1 MNNTI
6 YYFDFSKKGIDLFGV
21 KDVPIIK
28 NGQAI
33 REAVFNLLSTQK
45 GSVPMYPERGID
57 LDRLLFEPI
66 DDITTELI
74 SSEIKN
80 GLKTFE
86 NRIYDIKINI
96 ESAEDNHT
104 YDIEVSFKILY
115 NNETEV
121 LKFNSSKLR

>member
-1 MNNTI
+1 MTI
-6 YYFDFSKKGIDLFGV
+6 STYYFDFSKKGLDLFGTQ
-21 KDVPIIK
+21 DVPVVK

-45 GSVPMYPERGID
+45 GSVPMHPERGID

-74 SSEIKN
+74 STEIRD

-86 NRIYDIKINI
+86 KRIYDIEVNI
-96 ESAEDNHT
+96 VPSEDIHS
-104 YDIEVSFKILY
+104 YDIEVSFKIVY

-121 LKFNSSKLR
+121 LKINSSKLR